1 MSSPGRRAA
10 LLTLVALP
18 ALGYGILKLRTKSI
32 VQEARQLEEEG
43 RKNFTLVQDRESKDK
58 DLSVN
63 VGRSGGGV

>member
-1 MSSPGRRAA
+1 MLA
-10 LLTLVALP
+10 LVALP
-18 ALGYGILKLRTKSI
+18 AVGYGLLKLRTKSI

-43 RKNFTLVQDRESKDK
+43 RKNFTLARERISKSK